1 MRRVGWDNLHKLKNA
16 LSAIHSKYS
25 TGSKKVVLKL
35 RSVDNM
41 VISPAGTGSD
51 DKSRNAVTG

>member
-1 MRRVGWDNLHKLKNA
+1 MGWDNLHKLKNA